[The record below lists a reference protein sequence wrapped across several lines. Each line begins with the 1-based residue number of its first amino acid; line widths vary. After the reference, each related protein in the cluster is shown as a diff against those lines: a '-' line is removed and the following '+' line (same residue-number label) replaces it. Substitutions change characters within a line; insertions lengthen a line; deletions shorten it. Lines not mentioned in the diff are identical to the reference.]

1 MNGFEVALVGAG
13 PGDPGLLTI
22 RGRDLLKSADVVVY
36 DRLVDAE
43 VLGHVRP
50 DAELIDVGKI
60 PGDGGRRQAEINDL
74 LVAQA
79 RAGRRVVRLKGGDPF
94 VFGRGGEEAAWLA
107 EHGIAFE
114 IVPGVTSAIAAP
126 AYAGIPLTHRDV
138 ASSFTVVT
146 ASESPDKP
154 DSSIAWDKLAQG
166 GGTLVVL
173 MGWRNLAGVADTL
186 IRHGR
191 RPDTPAAVVQWG
203 TEPFQRTV
211 VGTLSDIDGRA
222 RDAGLS
228 APVVVIVGDVVSL
241 RQTLRW
247 FDDRPLFGKRV
258 LVTRT
263 RTQAGR
269 LSRLLRERGAQ
280 AIELP
285 TIDIRPLPD
294 YGSLDRALG
303 RLSDYAWVV
312 FTSANAVE
320 AVFARLA
327 AMALDT
333 RAFGKVR
340 VAAIGPATVEALA
353 SRGLVA
359 DLMLDVFTS
368 NAIVD
373 AMRGRLSPGARVL
386 LPRADIAPD
395 SLREGLSVNGAKV
408 DDVTAYRTV
417 APATTGDR
425 LGSILAAGIE
435 VATFTS
441 SSTVRNLLSA
451 LNGKADRISG
461 ATIACIGPV
470 TAGTAREMG
479 LKVDIV
485 ADVHTVAG
493 LVDALERHLAKESPT
508 RE

>member
-1 MNGFEVALVGAG
+1 
-13 PGDPGLLTI
+13 
-22 RGRDLLKSADVVVY
+22 
-36 DRLVDAE
+36 
-43 VLGHVRP
+43 
-50 DAELIDVGKI
+50 
-60 PGDGGRRQAEINDL
+60 
-74 LVAQA
+74 
-79 RAGRRVVRLKGGDPF
+79 
-94 VFGRGGEEAAWLA
+94 
-107 EHGIAFE
+107 
-114 IVPGVTSAIAAP
+114 
-126 AYAGIPLTHRDV
+126 
-138 ASSFTVVT
+138 
-146 ASESPDKP
+146 
-154 DSSIAWDKLAQG
+154 
-166 GGTLVVL
+166 
-173 MGWRNLAGVADTL
+173 
-186 IRHGR
+186 
-191 RPDTPAAVVQWG
+191 
-203 TEPFQRTV
+203 V

>member
-1 MNGFEVALVGAG
+1 MTEGTVALVGAG

-22 RGRDLLKSADVVVY
+22 RGRDILESADVVVY
-36 DRLVDAE
+36 DRLVGAE
-43 VLGHVRP
+43 VLRLARP
-50 DAELIDVGKI
+50 DADLIDVGKI
-60 PGDGGRRQAEINDL
+60 PGEGGRRQAEINDL
-74 LVAQA
+74 LVAEA
-79 RAGRRVVRLKGGDPF
+79 RAGRSVVRLKGGDPF
-94 VFGRGGEEAAWLA
+94 VFGRGGEEAAWLR

-114 IVPGVTSAIAAP
+114 VVPGVTSAIAAP

-173 MGWRNLAGVADTL
+173 MGWRNLADVTDTL

-191 RPDTPAAVVQWG
+191 PPDTPAAVVQWG
-203 TEPFQRTV
+203 TEPYQRTV
-211 VGTLSDIDGRA
+211 AGTLSNIDSKA

-228 APVVVIVGDVVSL
+228 APAVVVVGNVVSL
-241 RQTLRW
+241 RSTLRW
-247 FDDRPLFGKRV
+247 FDVRPLFGKRV

-263 RTQAGR
+263 RSQAGK
-269 LSRLLRERGAQ
+269 LARLLRERGAH

-285 TIDIRPLPD
+285 TIEIRPLSD
-294 YGSLDRALG
+294 YGPLDRALG
-303 RLSDYAWVV
+303 RLFDYAWVV
-312 FTSANAVE
+312 FTSANAVD

-327 AMALDT
+327 AMALDA
-333 RAFGKVR
+333 RAFVGIK
-340 VAAIGPATVEALA
+340 VAAIGPATVDALA
-353 SRGLVA
+353 GQGLRA
-359 DLMLDVFTS
+359 DLVPDVFTS
-368 NAIVD
+368 SAVAD
-373 AMRGRLSPGARVL
+373 ALRGRLPPGARVL

-395 SLREGLSVNGAKV
+395 SLREGLAANGAEV

-417 APATTGDR
+417 APETTAHRLESILTTGID
-425 LGSILAAGIE
+425 A
-435 VATFTS
+435 ATFTS
-441 SSTVRNLLSA
+441 SSTVRNLLRA
-451 LNGKADRISG
+451 VNGKADRISG

-485 ADVHTVAG
+485 AEVHTVDG
-493 LVDALERHLAKESPT
+493 LVSALERHLAKESRT